1 MKRYLPV
8 AVALLLVAVM
18 LLPLTG
24 SARAAGATSHTI
36 TAVVVDNNGV
46 GLPNA
51 KIEISNSTNS
61 TVTTHYG
68 YTNSTGK
75 YVSPMLQDGNYSVR
89 ATLAGYFANASYSV
103 TVSQNV
109 TLYFTMT
116 QEKGNVSG
124 FITTGKIPVVNATVT
139 LSNTVLSFQT
149 LSTTPLGAYNFS
161 NVPTG
166 SYLLSAGRSG
176 YLSNNTTI
184 NITAGSNNRYDL
196 TLQPTLGILT
206 GIVNST
212 GQNGRSA
219 PLVGVNV
226 TLTGPGGSYRTT
238 TGSNGM
244 YYFTNLTQGTYTVSV
259 QGSGFSPGQS
269 SVSVTL
275 AKTSYLN
282 FTLVPLTRN
291 TPFTFP
297 GFIGNL
303 DLDHSLLIV
312 AVIIVMVAVSGTLA
326 LLNKSYNWKDKRD
339 IDPGE
344 NTDKEEDSRR

>member
-1 MKRYLPV
+1 MKRFLPV
-8 AVALLLVAVM
+8 AVALLLVVVM
-18 LLPLTG
+18 LLPTAG
-24 SARAAGATSHTI
+24 NARAAGTTSHTI
-36 TAVVVDNNGV
+36 TAVVVGSNGL

-51 KIEISNSTNS
+51 KIEISNSTNN
-61 TVTTHYG
+61 TVTTHFG
-68 YTNSTGK
+68 YTNSSGK
-75 YVSPMLQDGNYSVR
+75 YVSQLLPDGNYSVR
-89 ATLAGYFANASYSV
+89 GTLSGYFANATYTV
-103 TVSQNV
+103 LVSQNV

-116 QEKGNVSG
+116 QEKGNISG
-124 FITTGKIPVVNATVT
+124 FVTTGKIPVVNATVT
-139 LSNTVLSFQT
+139 LSNSVVSFQT

-166 SYLLSAGRSG
+166 RYLLTAGRSG

-184 NITAGSNNRYDL
+184 NITAGSNVRYDL

-212 GQNGRSA
+212 GQNGRNS

-226 TLTGPGGSYRTT
+226 TLTGPGGSYHTT

-244 YYFTNLTQGTYTVSV
+244 YYFTNLSQGTYTVSI
-259 QGSGFSPGQS
+259 QDSGYSPGQS
-269 SVSVTL
+269 SVSVSL

-282 FTLVPLTRN
+282 FTLIPLTRN

-312 AVIIVMVAVSGTLA
+312 ALIIVMVAVSGTLA
-326 LLNKSYNWKDKRD
+326 LLNKSYNWKDKREV
-339 IDPGE
+339 DPANKLE
-344 NTDKEEDSRR
+344 K